1 MNEQQAARVGILGAA
16 GRMGRTLVQAVAASE
31 GRVTLGAAF
40 EHAASAALGADA
52 STLAG
57 LPASGVAVQATL
69 NADTFDVLIDFTR
82 PEALAGA
89 LSACRQR
96 RRGLVIGTTGYSA
109 DQRAA
114 IEQAA
119 TEIPIC
125 MSGNFS
131 VGIFLLQ
138 RLVEQAASMLGGEF
152 DIEVVEAHHRHKVD
166 APSGT
171 ALMLGEAAARGAGRS
186 LADDAVYAREGHTGP
201 RAAGTI
207 GFSTIRGGDVVGD
220 HTVHFLGDGER
231 VALTHRASSRMNFAR
246 GAVRAA
252 HWLVGRSPGL
262 YSMHDVLG

>member
-40 EHAASAALGADA
+40 EHAASADLGADA

-138 RLVEQAASMLGGEF
+138 RLSSFILLQHWRGLVILRSNKYRAGEHSYCQQSVTQCVPDSVHCLF
-152 DIEVVEAHHRHKVD
+152 LCYSIYF
-166 APSGT
+166 
-171 ALMLGEAAARGAGRS
+171 
-186 LADDAVYAREGHTGP
+186 AV
-201 RAAGTI
+201 
-207 GFSTIRGGDVVGD
+207 
-220 HTVHFLGDGER
+220 
-231 VALTHRASSRMNFAR
+231 SS
-246 GAVRAA
+246 
-252 HWLVGRSPGL
+252 
-262 YSMHDVLG
+262 